1 MTAKK
6 TVVDRVSETV
16 RIPPSVLTDRPPF
29 PRKAKIELTA
39 RCDLKCYFCSL
50 TYKSRH
56 QGDMDRALLE
66 KLLVEMRA
74 LGVEDLGLFW
84 LGEPML
90 ADDLAEVVSRAKGMG
105 FPHVFITTNGR
116 LADAGRM
123 RALMNSGIDSIKFS
137 LNANT
142 RERYAKECGVDAF
155 ERVVANIRT
164 AWQSRGLVRRPTLT
178 ASTVCHG
185 EDSEEV
191 DSVRALIG
199 DCVDEHYLLPIYGNR
214 FPGASRSLAS
224 MLPCWSLFTEAHI
237 SWDGNLSACFCDHD
251 PQYFMGNLAGQS
263 IAEAWVSPAFVA
275 LRQRH
280 LAGDVRGTVCGTCIA
295 YGQGDAPP
303 GPTGRRG
310 SRLGPNQLA

>member
-6 TVVDRVSETV
+6 TVVARVAETV

-50 TYKSRH
+50 TYKSRSR
-56 QGDMDRALLE
+56 GDMDRELLE
-66 KLLVEMRA
+66 RLLEELRA

-90 ADDLAEVVSRAKGMG
+90 ADDLAEVVTRAKAMG

-116 LADAGRM
+116 LADAARM
-123 RALMNSGIDSIKFS
+123 RELMTSGIDSVKFS
-137 LNANT
+137 LNAST
-142 RERYAKECGVDAF
+142 RERYAKACGVDAF
-155 ERVVANIRT
+155 DRVIANIRS
-164 AWQSRGLVRRPTLT
+164 AWQSRGPVRRPTLT

-185 EDSEEV
+185 EDSGER
-191 DSVRALIG
+191 DGVRALIG
-199 DCVDEHYLLPIYGNR
+199 GYVDEHYVLPIYGNR
-214 FPGASRSLAS
+214 FQGASRSLES
-224 MLPCWSLFTEAHI
+224 MLPCWSLFAEAHI
-237 SWDGNLSACFCDHD
+237 SWDGKLSACFCDHD

-263 IAEAWVSPAFVA
+263 LAEAWLSPAFVA

-280 LAGDVRGTVCGTCIA
+280 LTGDVRETVCGTCIA
-295 YGQGDAPP
+295 YNQGGVTPDPP
-303 GPTGRRG
+303 AGGVAG
-310 SRLGPNQLA
+310 